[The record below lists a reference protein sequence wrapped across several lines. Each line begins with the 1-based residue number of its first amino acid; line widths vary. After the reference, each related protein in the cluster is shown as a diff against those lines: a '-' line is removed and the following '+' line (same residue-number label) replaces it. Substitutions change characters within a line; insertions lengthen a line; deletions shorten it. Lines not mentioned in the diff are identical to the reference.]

1 MSPPLRDMEKRGD
14 SSLTL
19 IINFIKC
26 CSVSDWV
33 ERQYLITR
41 ISTTTTLDGV
51 MTRAGQL
58 NTTTSVQTGAGFVD
72 PFSGVDAV
80 AEQFE
85 SSWTVSEE
93 IGCGVFRKVEFQDGF
108 DMYSVDCRLKKA
120 VAIKASACSS
130 VVCMRFNLSGQN
142 TVNVHGVNRDFTTTA
157 CRNGF
162 YYFNHAETS
171 GHMPGN
177 QHLRGASIHFDPDL
191 FLSLIGDDAA
201 SVAGLRQLA
210 EGKDVPFVSHS
221 GITTP
226 QMQTILYQIINC
238 PYCGPMKKVFLESK
252 ALELLFFKLHQI
264 AIHKGNGR
272 GETICSPGDVE
283 RIRRAGELLIKSMES
298 PPSLSDLGKAVGMSR
313 TKLHTEFSKYF
324 GITPF
329 SYLREARLS
338 RAKLLLDLG
347 EVNVTEAALA
357 VGFSSLSH
365 FAKAF
370 KNRFGVA
377 PGKFLNV
384 GGNS

>member
-1 MSPPLRDMEKRGD
+1 
-14 SSLTL
+14 
-19 IINFIKC
+19 
-26 CSVSDWV
+26 
-33 ERQYLITR
+33 
-41 ISTTTTLDGV
+41 
-51 MTRAGQL
+51 MTGASQL
-58 NTTTSVQTGAGFVD
+58 NTTTAVQTKTGFVD
-72 PFSGVDAV
+72 PFNSADAM
-80 AEQFE
+80 AKQFE
-85 SSWTVSEE
+85 SSWNISKE
-93 IGCGVFRKVEFQDGF
+93 IGCGVFRKFEFQDGF
-108 DMYSVDCRLKKA
+108 DMYSVDCHLKKA

-130 VVCMRFNLSGQN
+130 VVCLRFNLSGQN

-177 QHLRGASIHFDPDL
+177 QHVCGASIHFDPNL

-201 SVAGLRQLA
+201 STAGLRQLA

-221 GITTP
+221 GTTTP

-238 PYCGPMKKVFLESK
+238 PYCGPTKKVFLESK
-252 ALELLFFKLHQI
+252 ALELLFFKLRQI
-264 AIHKGNGR
+264 ATHKGDDSGK
-272 GETICSPGDVE
+272 TICSPGDVE
-283 RIRRAGELLIKSMES
+283 RIRHAGELLIKSMES

-313 TKLHTEFSKYF
+313 TKLHAEFSKYF
-324 GITPF
+324 GTTPF

-365 FAKAF
+365 FSKAF
-370 KNRFGVA
+370 KSRFGVV
-377 PGKFLNV
+377 PGKFINV
-384 GGNS
+384 GGNG